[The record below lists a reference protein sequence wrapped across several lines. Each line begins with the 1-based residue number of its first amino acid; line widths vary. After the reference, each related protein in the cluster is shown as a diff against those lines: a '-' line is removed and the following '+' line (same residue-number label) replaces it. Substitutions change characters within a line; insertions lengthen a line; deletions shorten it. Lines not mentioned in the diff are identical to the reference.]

1 MQVIVIILLIALA
14 IFLLVVLIKHFTTK
28 SRLKTAF
35 INGSCCVYGRKGFGK
50 DVLFAEMIKA
60 RNEKYF
66 SNLNYG
72 YDYEHIDI
80 KELELKPN
88 DYHHFINGE
97 IEKVEKNEKLEGHD
111 IYLSDAGIYLPSQF
125 DSYLHKVYPSL
136 PIFYALSRHLYNNG
150 IHANAQALGRIW
162 KALREQADYYILMR
176 KRCLKL
182 PFFIV
187 LFTTEYVRYE
197 SAQLE
202 LAPMKSTIFNKYSK
216 AEVEQYKARHGDIKN
231 GLLIVPKWH
240 LKYDSRAFHEII
252 FKNKAPRK
260 ENNQW
265 LKNLFKR
272 SKRSEKSSTELLNK
286 QKDTKPKC

>member
-1 MQVIVIILLIALA
+1 MKVIIILVLIALA
-14 IFLLVVLIKHFTTK
+14 IFLIVILVKHFLTK
-28 SRLKTAF
+28 SRIKSAF
-35 INGSCCVYGRKGFGK
+35 ANGSCCVYGRKGYGK

-66 SNLNYG
+66 SNLDYG
-72 YDYEHIDI
+72 YDFEHIDI

-88 DYHHFINGE
+88 DYHHFINGQ

-111 IYLSDAGIYLPSQF
+111 IYISDAGVYLPSQF

-150 IHANAQALGRIW
+150 IHANAQSLGRIW
-162 KALREQADYYILMR
+162 KALREQADYYILLR

-187 LFTTEYVRYE
+187 LFTTEYQRYE
-197 SAQLE
+197 SAQQE
-202 LAPMKSTIFNKYSK
+202 LAPMKNTLFNKYSK
-216 AEVEQYKARHGDIKN
+216 AEVEKYKAQHGFIQN
-231 GLLIVPKWH
+231 GLLIVPKCH

-252 FKNKAPRK
+252 FKDKAPRK
-260 ENNQW
+260 EKLTW

-272 SKRSEKSSTELLNK
+272 SKKNEQSSTE
-286 QKDTKPKC
+286 